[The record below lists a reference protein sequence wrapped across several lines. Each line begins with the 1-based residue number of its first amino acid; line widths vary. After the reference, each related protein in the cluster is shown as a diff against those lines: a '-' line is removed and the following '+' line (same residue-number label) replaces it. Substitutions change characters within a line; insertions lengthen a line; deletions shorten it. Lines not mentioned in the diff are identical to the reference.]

1 MIHTVFM
8 PKKKTIKL
16 KLIKV
21 VPDVDLPL
29 LSGSVLTELK
39 EISRKPQNV
48 FSLVKKA
55 FTQVK

>member
-1 MIHTVFM
+1 M
-8 PKKKTIKL
+8 PKQKTIKL
-16 KLIKV
+16 KLVKV